1 VDFYLGLLVDGDT
14 TPQARQA
21 LVDYLN
27 ASGELTLDNG
37 AAIDMKAR
45 GLVHLALA
53 VPSYQLA

>member
-1 VDFYLGLLVDGDT
+1 
-14 TPQARQA
+14 
-21 LVDYLN
+21 LN
-27 ASGELTLDNG
+27 ASGDLALDNS